1 MLKFKPYLKLL
12 AIMPF
17 AFGFLP
23 GTVNNNDIATPA
35 ESRYILTRKEMSL
48 DNRYPNSFVN
58 DVFKKNILLNLAY
71 ASGKVSSVK
80 DIVWEEITKPF
91 QFEFSLEPSKTFAF
105 HQDVAEKYRESLVK
119 TTNAHFNALEGFKT
133 DGYLFGD
140 GVCHLASLINQAAQE
155 AGLTVEAQVNHDFA
169 QITDIPKN
177 YGVSIYYTPG
187 ASGSNSRQNLYI
199 TNNKGN
205 PVTFK
210 FAYLNNKVSVEIV
223 Q

>member
-1 MLKFKPYLKLL
+1 MIKKSLGTFAIIPLTFGSLLGLGGGNPNFYSPFQGDYLL
-12 AIMPF
+12 AQ
-17 AFGFLP
+17 
-23 GTVNNNDIATPA
+23 
-35 ESRYILTRKEMSL
+35 REMSL

-133 DGYLFGD
+133 DG
-140 GVCHLASLINQAAQE
+140 
-155 AGLTVEAQVNHDFA
+155 
-169 QITDIPKN
+169 
-177 YGVSIYYTPG
+177 
-187 ASGSNSRQNLYI
+187 
-199 TNNKGN
+199 
-205 PVTFK
+205 
-210 FAYLNNKVSVEIV
+210 
-223 Q
+223 

>member
-1 MLKFKPYLKLL
+1 MNNSVPTKSESADKGLIDWEKVKTSGQYELTL
-12 AIMPF
+12 A
-17 AFGFLP
+17 
-23 GTVNNNDIATPA
+23 
-35 ESRYILTRKEMSL
+35 
-48 DNRYPNSFVN
+48 PN
-58 DVFKKNILLNLAY
+58 
-71 ASGKVSSVK
+71 
-80 DIVWEEITKPF
+80 E
-91 QFEFSLEPSKTFAF
+91 TFAF
-105 HQDVAEKYRESLVK
+105 HDNLLPQFVGKVSK
-119 TTNAHFNALEGFKT
+119 TTNAHFNGSEKFKS
-133 DGYLFGD
+133 DGYLMGD

-155 AGLTVEAQVNHDFA
+155 AGLTVEAPVNHDFA
-169 QITDIPKN
+169 QIPDIPKN